1 VNVLPQTIRGKLAAA
16 FAVIVIT
23 TVIVGFVVQSSYD
36 VIDEK
41 IAIITDKSVPSVVAA
56 QRVAAITGQIAA
68 SAPALQ
74 GADSE
79 AALIVLLEDLD
90 AQLIQLETEVDNLSR
105 LRGEEESVRKL
116 AKLADEVASKL
127 TEQTR
132 FVRARLAL
140 MEQSRTMV
148 DTLAH
153 EHIRFNAV
161 IEPQVE
167 VEKRAIR
174 SATLEVAE
182 SSRES
187 VRRLNQLTM
196 KGLLPALLI
205 RVHASNMARIIIA
218 AGSAATE
225 EDVHAL
231 WQSFVSENSGAYI
244 QIDELRQNEVLA
256 DVLDVEPAEQVL
268 RELTELGSVK
278 GNVFD
283 RRREE
288 LAAFSAGVE
297 PPPKGYTVS
306 QIEERLASL
315 AAELDRATDP
325 MIMMVRGRSA
335 TAGLDLDRYV
345 SSTLNAIATENLN
358 DVIDLLRLDALGNRI
373 AGVLN
378 AAVSLETEHQ
388 LGVSQSR
395 FVWSADELEDVL
407 NTFRDRRTM
416 LSVVESA
423 KHLISFGTGEENVFD
438 LRMAE
443 LQMIAQGRSVLD
455 ESLSLME
462 ELTGTA
468 GDIVAATR
476 ADGARAAA
484 GATRSM
490 GASWIALMG
499 SGAAIVVVMIVVWIY
514 SQRSLGAR
522 LSALSRGMLAI
533 AGGNLKAATPAP
545 GNDEIGR
552 MAEALAIFRDT
563 AVEVEEKNLREIAE
577 ARQRL
582 VDALES
588 TSEGFAFYDAEDRL
602 VLSNSRYR
610 SLLYPDGDTR
620 LEPGMKFEDVIRQA
634 LTKGLIPGQ
643 GRDIESTVRE
653 RVERHR
659 DPGEPFLQRRA
670 DGRWVQISERKTE
683 DGGTVA
689 VYTDLTELK
698 NNEEALAAAKDDA
711 ERALQELQLA
721 QRTLVQTEKMAS
733 LGQLTAGIAHEIKN
747 PLNFINNFA
756 KSSNELLDELA
767 EEIKPVT
774 GQLDDD
780 ARENVDDLL
789 ATIKEDL
796 GTIREHGERA
806 DSIVKGML
814 LHSRGGSSTPQQTE
828 LNALISESVNLAYHG
843 QRASTP
849 GFNVTLDVDLDDGV
863 GNLELIGQEITR
875 VLVNLL
881 NNAFYAV
888 HARQESGQAGYEPT
902 VSVSSR
908 MLEGDRAEIRIRDNG
923 TGIPADALE
932 RLFTPFFT
940 TKPAGEGTGLGLSIT
955 HDIVT
960 DQHGGSIRAESEE
973 GAYTEFIIELPRR
986 LPHATTAS
994 A

>member
-1 VNVLPQTIRGKLAAA
+1 MNILPQTIRGKLAAA
-16 FAVIVIT
+16 FAAIVVA
-23 TVIVGFVVQSSYD
+23 TVVAGFILNSSYE

-41 IAIITDKSVPSVVAA
+41 ISTIANKSVPSIVAA

-68 SAPALQ
+68 SAPALH
-74 GADSE
+74 GIDSE
-79 AALIVLLEDLD
+79 AALIVMLEDLD
-90 AQLIQLETEVDNLSR
+90 TRMIQLRTEIENLSR
-105 LRGEEESVRKL
+105 LGEREERVRRLATLADNVATKL
-116 AKLADEVASKL
+116 A
-127 TEQTR
+127 EQTELI
-132 FVRARLAL
+132 RARIALVDRSRAVVDALAN
-140 MEQSRTMV
+140 
-148 DTLAH
+148 

-161 IEPQVE
+161 IQPQVE

-174 SATLEVAE
+174 GATLEVAD

-187 VRRLNQLTM
+187 VQRLNQLTM
-196 KGLLPALLI
+196 KGLLPTLLI

-218 AGSAATE
+218 AGTATSE
-225 EDVHAL
+225 EEIHSL
-231 WQSFVSENSGAYI
+231 WQSFVSENSGAFI
-244 QIDELRQNEVLA
+244 QLDDLRANEMLA
-256 DVLDVEPAEQVL
+256 DALDMEPAEKIL
-268 RELTELGSVK
+268 RQLTELGSVE

-288 LAAFSAGVE
+288 LAALSAGAE
-297 PPPKGYTVS
+297 PPPKVS
-306 QIEERLASL
+306 TAGQIEEQLATL
-315 AAELDRATDP
+315 GAELDRATDP

-335 TAGLDLDRYV
+335 TAGLDLDQYV
-345 SSTLNAIATENLN
+345 SSKLNEIATGNLN
-358 DVIDLLRLDALGNRI
+358 EIIDLLRLDALGNRI

-378 AAVSLETEHQ
+378 AAVSLESENQ
-388 LGVSQSR
+388 IDVSRSR
-395 FVWSADELEDVL
+395 FVWSAEELAEVL
-407 NTFRDRRTM
+407 SNYKDRRTM
-416 LSVVESA
+416 LAVIGSA
-423 KHLISFGTGEENVFD
+423 NRLIEFGTGETNVFD
-438 LRMAE
+438 LRRAE
-443 LQMIAQGRSVLD
+443 LKTLARGRAVLQ
-455 ESLSLME
+455 ENLGLME

-468 GDIVAATR
+468 DDIVAATR
-476 ADGARAAA
+476 TDGDQAAA

-490 GASWIALMG
+490 SASWVTLLG
-499 SGAAIVVVMIVVWIY
+499 TGAAIVAVMIVVWLY

-533 AGGNLKAATPAP
+533 AGGDLKAHTPPA

-588 TSEGFAFYDAEDRL
+588 TSEGFAFYDADDRL
-602 VLSNSRYR
+602 VLSNARYR
-610 SLLYPDGDTR
+610 SMLYPDGEAR
-620 LEPGMKFEDVIRQA
+620 LEPGMTFEEVIRQA
-634 LTKGLIPGQ
+634 LTRRLISAGD
-643 GRDIESTVRE
+643 GDIEKVVRE

-659 DPGEPFLQRRA
+659 NPGAPFMQQRA

-698 NNEEALAAAKDDA
+698 HNEEALAAAKDDA
-711 ERALQELQLA
+711 EHALEELKLA

-747 PLNFINNFA
+747 PLNFVNNFA

-767 EEIKPVT
+767 EEIKPVL
-774 GQLDDD
+774 GKLGDD

-806 DSIVKGML
+806 DGIVKGML
-814 LHSRGGSSTPQQTE
+814 LHSRGGASTPQATD

-843 QRASTP
+843 QRASNP
-849 GFNVTLDVDLDDGV
+849 GFNVTLDIDLDDGV
-863 GNLELIGQEITR
+863 GELELISQEITR

-881 NNAFYAV
+881 SNAFYAV
-888 HARQESGQAGYEPT
+888 HARQDAGAAGYEPT
-902 VSVSSR
+902 VCVRSK
-908 MLEGDRAEIRIRDNG
+908 MLDGDRAEIRIRDNG
-923 TGIPADALE
+923 TGIAPDALE

-960 DQHGGSIRAESEE
+960 GQHGGSIRADSEQ

-986 LPHATTAS
+986 LPQTAGAS